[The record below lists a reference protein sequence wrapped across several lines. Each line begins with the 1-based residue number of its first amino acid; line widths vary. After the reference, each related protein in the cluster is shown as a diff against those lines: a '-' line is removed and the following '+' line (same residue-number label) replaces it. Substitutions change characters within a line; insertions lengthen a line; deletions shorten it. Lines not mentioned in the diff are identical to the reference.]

1 MGKKDITRTK
11 LFKMVQSFDEHDAK
25 FRPTIADCRE
35 VFKNINRNVFNN
47 ELKMPSFRLVYTKA
61 FWGEC
66 EGVLYDQTKVK
77 MKINKSF
84 LSKRLFINT
93 MAHEM
98 VHQWEWLVNDNMTH
112 GPQFFLW
119 KDQLANYN
127 ITLSRC
133 YRMKHYRLD
142 KVQARKIP

>member
-1 MGKKDITRTK
+1 MPNKKDITRTK

-25 FRPTIADCRE
+25 FRPTISDCRE
-35 VFKNINRNVFNN
+35 IWHNINRNVFNG

-66 EGVLYDQTKVK
+66 QGVLEDQTRVK

-98 VHQWEWLVNDNMTH
+98 VHQWEWLTNENMTH

-133 YRMKHYRLD
+133 YRMKHYRL
-142 KVQARKIP
+142 K

>member
-35 VFKNINRNVFNN
+35 VFRNINRNVFNN

-66 EGVLYDQTKVK
+66 EGVLNDQTKCK

-98 VHQWEWLVNDNMTH
+98 VHQWEWL
-112 GPQFFLW
+112 
-119 KDQLANYN
+119 
-127 ITLSRC
+127 
-133 YRMKHYRLD
+133 
-142 KVQARKIP
+142 

>member
-1 MGKKDITRTK
+1 MAKKKDITRTK

-25 FRPTIADCRE
+25 FRPTISDCRE
-35 VFKNINRNVFNN
+35 IWRNINRNVFNN

-66 EGVLYDQTKVK
+66 QGVLEDQTRVK

-98 VHQWEWLVNDNMTH
+98 VHQWEWLVNENMTH

-119 KDQLANYN
+119 REQLTNYN

-142 KVQARKIP
+142 

>member
-1 MGKKDITRTK
+1 MPTKKDITRTK

-25 FRPTIADCRE
+25 FRPTISDCRE
-35 VFKNINRNVFNN
+35 IWNNINRNVFNG

-66 EGVLYDQTKVK
+66 QGVLEDQTRVK

-98 VHQWEWLVNDNMTH
+98 VHQWEWLNNENMTH

-119 KDQLANYN
+119 RDQLANYN

-133 YRMKHYRLD
+133 YRMKHYRLT
-142 KVQARKIP
+142 

>member
-1 MGKKDITRTK
+1 MAQKKDITRTK

-25 FRPTIADCRE
+25 FRPTIQDCRE
-35 VFKNINRNVFNN
+35 IWRNINRNVFNN

-66 EGVLYDQTKVK
+66 QGVLEDQTRVK

-98 VHQWEWLVNDNMTH
+98 VHQWEWLNNENMTH

-119 KDQLANYN
+119 RDQLANYN

-142 KVQARKIP
+142 

>member
-1 MGKKDITRTK
+1 MPNKKDITRTK

-25 FRPTIADCRE
+25 FRPTISDCRE
-35 VFKNINRNVFNN
+35 IWSNINRNVFNG

-66 EGVLYDQTKVK
+66 QGVLEDQTRVK

-98 VHQWEWLVNDNMTH
+98 VHQWEWLNNENMTH

-119 KDQLANYN
+119 RDQLANYN

-133 YRMKHYRLD
+133 YRMKHYRL
-142 KVQARKIP
+142 K

>member
-1 MGKKDITRTK
+1 MAKKKDITRTK

-25 FRPTIADCRE
+25 FRPTISDCRE
-35 VFKNINRNVFNN
+35 IWSNINRNVFNG

-66 EGVLYDQTKVK
+66 QGVLEDQTRVK

-98 VHQWEWLVNDNMTH
+98 VHQWEWLNNENMTH

-119 KDQLANYN
+119 RDQLANYN

-142 KVQARKIP
+142 

>member
-1 MGKKDITRTK
+1 MPNKKDITRTK

-25 FRPTIADCRE
+25 FRPTISDCRE
-35 VFKNINRNVFNN
+35 IWSNINRNVFNG

-66 EGVLYDQTKVK
+66 QGVLEDQTRVK

-98 VHQWEWLVNDNMTH
+98 VHQWEWLNNENMTH

-119 KDQLANYN
+119 RNQLANYN

-142 KVQARKIP
+142 

>member
-1 MGKKDITRTK
+1 MAKKKDITRTK
-11 LFKMVQSFDEHDAK
+11 LFKMVQSFDEYDAK
-25 FRPTIADCRE
+25 FRPTIHDCRE
-35 VFKNINRNVFNN
+35 VWTNINN
-47 ELKMPSFRLVYTKA
+47 ELKMPIFRLVYTKA

-66 EGVLYDQTKVK
+66 QGVLNDQTQVK

-98 VHQWEWLVNDNMTH
+98 VHQWEWLTNENMTH

-119 KDQLANYN
+119 REQLANYN

-142 KVQARKIP
+142 K

>member
-1 MGKKDITRTK
+1 MPNKKDITRTK

-25 FRPTIADCRE
+25 FRPTIQDCRE
-35 VFKNINRNVFNN
+35 IWHNINRNVFNG

-66 EGVLYDQTKVK
+66 QGVLEDQTRVK

-98 VHQWEWLVNDNMTH
+98 VHQWEWLNNENMTH

-119 KDQLANYN
+119 RDQLANYN

-142 KVQARKIP
+142 

>member
-1 MGKKDITRTK
+1 MAKKKDITRTK
-11 LFKMVQSFDEHDAK
+11 LFKMVQSFDEYDAK

-35 VFKNINRNVFNN
+35 VFRNINRNVFNN
-47 ELKMPSFRLVYTKA
+47 ELKMPNFRLVYTRA

-66 EGVLYDQTKVK
+66 QGVVNDQTRCK

-98 VHQWEWLVNDNMTH
+98 VHQWEWLINENMTH

-119 KDQLANYN
+119 RDQLANYN

-133 YRMKHYRLD
+133 YRIKHYKLS
-142 KVQARKIP
+142 

>member
-1 MGKKDITRTK
+1 MPTKKDITRTK

-25 FRPTIADCRE
+25 FRPTISDCRE
-35 VFKNINRNVFNN
+35 IWSNINRNVFNG

-66 EGVLYDQTKVK
+66 QGVIDDQTKVK

-98 VHQWEWLVNDNMTH
+98 VHQWEWLNNENMTH

-119 KDQLANYN
+119 RNQLANYN

-133 YRMKHYRLD
+133 YRMKHYRL
-142 KVQARKIP
+142 K

>member
-1 MGKKDITRTK
+1 
-11 LFKMVQSFDEHDAK
+11 MVQSFDEHDAK
-25 FRPTIADCRE
+25 FRPTISDCRE
-35 VFKNINRNVFNN
+35 IWNNINRNVFNG

-66 EGVLYDQTKVK
+66 QGVLEDQTRVK

-98 VHQWEWLVNDNMTH
+98 VHQWEWLNNENMTH

-119 KDQLANYN
+119 RDQLANYN

-142 KVQARKIP
+142 

>member
-1 MGKKDITRTK
+1 MTKKDITRTK

-25 FRPTIADCRE
+25 FRPTISDCRE
-35 VFKNINRNVFNN
+35 IWSNINRNVFNG

-66 EGVLYDQTKVK
+66 QGVLEDQTRVK

-98 VHQWEWLVNDNMTH
+98 VHQWEWLNNENMTH

-133 YRMKHYRLD
+133 YRMKHYRL
-142 KVQARKIP
+142 K

>member
-1 MGKKDITRTK
+1 MPNKKDITRTK

-25 FRPTIADCRE
+25 FRPTIQDCRE
-35 VFKNINRNVFNN
+35 IWSNINRNVFNG

-66 EGVLYDQTKVK
+66 QGVLEDQTRVK

-98 VHQWEWLVNDNMTH
+98 VHQWEWLNNENMTH

-133 YRMKHYRLD
+133 YRMKHYRL
-142 KVQARKIP
+142 K

>member
-1 MGKKDITRTK
+1 MGLYTMANKEDISRTK
-11 LFKMVQSFDEHDAK
+11 LFRMVQSFDEFDTK
-25 FRPTIADCRE
+25 FRPTIQDCRE

-66 EGVLYDQTKVK
+66 QGVEGDTTRVK

-98 VHQWEWLVNDNMTH
+98 VHQWEWLNNENMTH

-119 KDQLANYN
+119 RAQLEKYN

-133 YRMKHYRLD
+133 YRMKHYRL
-142 KVQARKIP
+142 K

>member
-1 MGKKDITRTK
+1 MAKKKDITGTK

-35 VFKNINRNVFNN
+35 IWRNINRNVFNN

-66 EGVLYDQTKVK
+66 QGVLNDQTQVK

-98 VHQWEWLVNDNMTH
+98 VHQWEWLVNENMTH

-119 KDQLANYN
+119 REQLANYN

-142 KVQARKIP
+142 

>member
-1 MGKKDITRTK
+1 MPNKQDITKTK
-11 LFKMVQSFDEHDAK
+11 LFRMVQSFDEHDAK
-25 FRPTIADCRE
+25 FCPTIQDCRGA
-35 VFKNINRNVFNN
+35 FRNINRNVFNN
-47 ELKMPSFRLVYTKA
+47 ELTMPSFRLIYTRH

-66 EGVLYDQTKVK
+66 TGVEGDTARVR

-98 VHQWEWLVNDNMTH
+98 VHQWEWLTNENMTH

-119 KDQLANYN
+119 REQLAKYN
-127 ITLSRC
+127 ITLSRS
-133 YRMKHYRLD
+133 YRIKHYRLD
-142 KVQARKIP
+142 KV

>member
-1 MGKKDITRTK
+1 MPKKDITRTK

-25 FRPTIADCRE
+25 FRPTISDCRE
-35 VFKNINRNVFNN
+35 AFRNINRNVFNG

-66 EGVLYDQTKVK
+66 QGVLEDQTQVK

-98 VHQWEWLVNDNMTH
+98 VHQWEWLVNENMTH

-119 KDQLANYN
+119 RDQLANYN

-142 KVQARKIP
+142 

>member
-1 MGKKDITRTK
+1 MPNKKDITRTK

-25 FRPTIADCRE
+25 FRPTIQDCRE
-35 VFKNINRNVFNN
+35 IWNNINRNVFNG

-66 EGVLYDQTKVK
+66 QGVLNDQTRVK

-98 VHQWEWLVNDNMTH
+98 VHQWEWLNNENMTH

-119 KDQLANYN
+119 RDQLANYN

-142 KVQARKIP
+142 K

>member
-1 MGKKDITRTK
+1 MAKKKDISRTK
-11 LFKMVQSFDEHDAK
+11 LFRMVQNCDEYDAK
-25 FRPTIADCRE
+25 FRPTIQDCRE
-35 VFKNINRNVFNN
+35 IWTNINRNVFNN

-66 EGVLYDQTKVK
+66 QGVIDDQTKCK
-77 MKINKSF
+77 IKINKSF

-93 MAHEM
+93 IAHEM
-98 VHQWEWLVNDNMTH
+98 VHQWEWLTNENMTH

-119 KDQLANYN
+119 RDQLAIYN

-133 YRMKHYRLD
+133 YRIKHYRLD
-142 KVQARKIP
+142 